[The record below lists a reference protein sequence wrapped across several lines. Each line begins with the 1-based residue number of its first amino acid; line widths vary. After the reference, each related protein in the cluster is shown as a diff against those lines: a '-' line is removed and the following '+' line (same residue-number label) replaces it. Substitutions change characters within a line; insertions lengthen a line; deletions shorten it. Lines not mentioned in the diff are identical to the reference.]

1 MKHNGAIGHRARQ
14 SFSNNLFV
22 TELPTPGTA
31 ALTAS
36 VFTLHIMNDSQGAGE
51 SGSFSS
57 WRKHVKEVC
66 ILKALPWKVKAQ

>member
-36 VFTLHIMNDSQGAGE
+36 VFTLHIMNDSQEKVAPFPAGANM
-51 SGSFSS
+51 
-57 WRKHVKEVC
+57 
-66 ILKALPWKVKAQ
+66 